1 MKTPDGKVFTR
12 EEALI
17 RIRAGVGVA
26 IRWLW
31 AGIVLILRGIG
42 KLSITIWR
50 IAAALDSALWR
61 ATKLLARRV
70 FRGVEYVLR
79 LVGIALG
86 NLLRWLPTPTGRAYS
101 AIFGVMLMIA
111 GLWVVDVLRFGAI
124 VTPGDGSVIRP
135 PVDEA
140 DPILARIEGRYVH
153 LSEIE
158 AAARAAGFLRAG
170 EQLTPKSAFDR
181 ELVES
186 YVEQRLLA
194 SAARDE
200 GMHRSPTVTR
210 RVNAARDRVLASAFM
225 ESKINDAVSSDTI
238 ERLYRA
244 QADVTRLGDE
254 VRARHIL
261 VASEAEALEIIGLL
275 EGGAAFGDLAR
286 ERSLDRATAPLGGE
300 VGWFTRAMMAP
311 TFSRAAFDTAPGGM
325 AAPFSTEFG
334 WHVLEVTGRRPTA
347 SVPLADVRDGIEE
360 FLRMRTIDATLDNL
374 ATDAQ
379 VVYFRPPDE
388 DDDTRQLMAP
398 PLIEDVVESTGPSEE
413 TLR

>member
-1 MKTPDGKVFTR
+1 MKTPDGRVFTR

-17 RIRAGVGVA
+17 RIRAGIGAAVGWV
-26 IRWLW
+26 W
-31 AGIVLILRGIG
+31 AGFVLLLRGIG

-61 ATKLLARRV
+61 ATKLLARR
-70 FRGVEYVLR
+70 FLRGLDYILH
-79 LVGIALG
+79 LIGIAIG

-101 AIFGVMLMIA
+101 AIFGVMLIIA

-124 VTPGDGSVIRP
+124 VTPGDGAIIRA
-135 PVDEA
+135 PVDEE

-158 AAARAAGFLRAG
+158 AAARAGGFLRAG
-170 EQLTPKSAFDR
+170 ETLTPESAFER

-200 GMHRSPTVTR
+200 GMHRSPAVTR

-225 ESKINDAVSSDTI
+225 ESKINDAVSADTI

-244 QADVTRLGDE
+244 QSDVTRLGDE

-261 VASEAEALEIIGLL
+261 VATEAEALEIVGLL
-275 EGGAAFGDLAR
+275 ENGGEFGALAR

-300 VGWFTRAMMAP
+300 VGWFTRAMMTP
-311 TFSRAAFDTAPGGM
+311 TFSRAAFSTPSGSL

-334 WHVLEVTGRRPTA
+334 WHVLEVTGRRPTS
-347 SVPLADVRDGIEE
+347 SVPLSEVRDGIEE
-360 FLRMRTIDATLDNL
+360 FLRMRTIDATLEDL

-379 VVYFRPPDE
+379 VVYFRPADNREGIP
-388 DDDTRQLMAP
+388 QSMAP
-398 PLIEDVVESTGPSEE
+398 PIIDEVVEPVDRPEE